1 VAKRYLISGKDC
13 MSRIGKQPIHIP
25 PKTEVSISDGEVLVS
40 GPLGELRRAFRKA
53 DVTIELAEKEVVVH
67 PKRNTKISRSLW
79 GTYASH
85 IRNMIKG
92 VNEPFEKRLIVDGIG
107 YRVEVSGNNLVLLV
121 GYSHPVTVAIP
132 EGLSVSVE
140 KNVIKVSGRDKEMVG
155 EFAATVR
162 SKKKPEPYKGKGIRY
177 YDEIIRRKQGKRAV
191 A

>member
-1 VAKRYLISGKDC
+1 

-25 PKTEVSISDGEVLVS
+25 PKTEVSISGGEVLVS
-40 GPLGELRRAFRKA
+40 GPLGELKRVFRTA
-53 DVTIELAEKEVVVH
+53 DVTIELVEKDVVVH

-92 VNEPFEKRLIVDGIG
+92 VNEAFEKRLVVEGIG
-107 YRVEVSGNNLVLLV
+107 YRVDVTGNELVLLV
-121 GYSHPVTVAIP
+121 GYSHPVKVVIP

-140 KNVIKVSGRDKEMVG
+140 KNVIKVSGRDKEAVG

-162 SKKKPEPYKGKGIRY
+162 SKKKPEPYMGKGIRY
-177 YDEIIRRKQGKRAV
+177 YDEVVRRKQGKRAV